1 MNSQRRFEAER
12 RTSERHRQSAGE
24 PDGKGADQN
33 RKRGSPLESG
43 AWHGLSPT
51 SPCGEPS
58 APIARLPP
66 QQTKYIERP
75 PGDFALDQ
83 RESAAADVGSS

>member
-1 MNSQRRFEAER
+1 
-12 RTSERHRQSAGE
+12 
-24 PDGKGADQN
+24 
-33 RKRGSPLESG
+33 LESG
-43 AWHGLSPT
+43 AWHALSPT